1 MTKRDQAIEA
11 AYKKIRPLAK
21 EKGAFWD
28 TEIRSLYPSQGGLY
42 AARKIAEK
50 MGFTEHEIRMPQ
62 SNVIHNL
69 FACDRATAERELLSC
84 IHTIIAWGTKEDNDN
99 E

>member
-1 MTKRDQAIEA
+1 MTKRDVAIEA
-11 AYKKIRPLAK
+11 AYKKIRPLATK
-21 EKGAFWD
+21 RGAFWD
-28 TEIRSLYPSQGGLY
+28 TEVRSVYPSQGGLY

-50 MGFTEHEIRMPQ
+50 LKFIEHEIRMPQ

-69 FACDRATAERELLSC
+69 FAVNRQTAEEELLKC
-84 IHTIIAWGTKEDNDN
+84 ITSIIAWGKKEDNDD

>member
-1 MTKRDQAIEA
+1 MTKRDIAIEA

-21 EKGAFWD
+21 ERGAFWD
-28 TEIRSLYPSQGGLY
+28 TEVRSVYPSQGGLY

-50 MGFTEHEIRMPQ
+50 LGYTEHEIRMPQ

-69 FACDRATAERELLSC
+69 FSVDRQTAEQELLKC
-84 IHTIIAWGTKEDNDN
+84 ITSIIAWGKKEASDD